1 MGHRSDH
8 LDLGNVLFS
17 LPEVD
22 PFHLCRASVI
32 RLAVQAGHGIE
43 HGVDVEGHGYRGDLL
58 DHCLG
63 SGGGRG
69 FGPLPASADL
79 VDHGLGSGGAS
90 GAGSPGRFLARG
102 AVPYALLLLDVAVVV
117 AAVALD
123 VGMGLAI
130 EAGSAAVLVGSFLLR
145 AAAPPAICIA
155 IPAASAALASLALS
169 VLALAFPISSFSAL
183 SILGLVTL
191 ARSPSS
197 GGSRLASAG
206 ALGVIGDLD
215 AESLDRLGQV
225 GSPVLATGLV

>member
-1 MGHRSDH
+1 
-8 LDLGNVLFS
+8 
-17 LPEVD
+17 
-22 PFHLCRASVI
+22 
-32 RLAVQAGHGIE
+32 
-43 HGVDVEGHGYRGDLL
+43 
-58 DHCLG
+58 
-63 SGGGRG
+63 
-69 FGPLPASADL
+69 
-79 VDHGLGSGGAS
+79 
-90 GAGSPGRFLARG
+90 
-102 AVPYALLLLDVAVVV
+102 
-117 AAVALD
+117 
-123 VGMGLAI
+123 MGLAI

-215 AESLDRLGQV
+215 AEGLDRLGQV
-225 GSPVLATGLV
+225 GGPVLATGLVQHRQFADLLDRCHLTRRRGHRGQQEVPVAPLELIFDEGLDLGAQGAIE